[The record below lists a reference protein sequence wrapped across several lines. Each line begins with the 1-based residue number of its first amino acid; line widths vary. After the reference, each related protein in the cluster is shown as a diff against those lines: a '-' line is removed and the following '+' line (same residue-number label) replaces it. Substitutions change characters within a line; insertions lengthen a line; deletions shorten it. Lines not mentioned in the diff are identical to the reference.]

1 MVYYRTVMDAPD
13 GNRARSVEG
22 IAAAMVVESLADGG
36 TIKVAI
42 NSRSMSPCILPGDTL
57 DLRAPGRRLL
67 PGAVV
72 IALGPRRL
80 LTHRVVATRPG
91 AVLLKGDAAPDFDGW
106 LSSDRIIAEA
116 FAITRRSRTHDLKT
130 TVNRSRGL
138 AVAVLSRFQAFLWP
152 GRPDVGFARL
162 AGGALFLAYRSVLR
176 LLFLRL

>member
-1 MVYYRTVMDAPD
+1 MGVPE
-13 GNRARSVEG
+13 GNRARYLEDIV
-22 IAAAMVVESLADGG
+22 AAMVVESLTGGG
-36 TIKVAI
+36 TLKVTI
-42 NSRSMSPCILPGDTL
+42 NSCSMSPCILPGDAL

-80 LTHRVVATRPG
+80 LTHRVVSTRPG

-116 FAITRRSRTHDLKT
+116 FAITRRGRRRDIKATA
-130 TVNRSRGL
+130 NRFRGL
-138 AVAVLSRFQAFLWP
+138 AAAALSRFQASLWP

-162 AGGALFLAYRSVLR
+162 TGGALFLAYRSVLR
-176 LLFLRL
+176 SLFLRP